1 MKKIGEAKKKEVIGN
16 LSAAG
21 SHRTQTVHL
30 HKINLCPADSFYV
43 VPLVYIILFAQV
55 DLTSINV
62 L

>member
-21 SHRTQTVHL
+21 SHIQTVHL